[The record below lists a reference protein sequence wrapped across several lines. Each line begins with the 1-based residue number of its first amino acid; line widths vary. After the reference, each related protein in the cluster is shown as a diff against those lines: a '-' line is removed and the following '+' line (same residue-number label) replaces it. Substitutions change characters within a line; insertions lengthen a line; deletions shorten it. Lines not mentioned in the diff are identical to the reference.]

1 VAGGR
6 GPSQQTA
13 QVRAHVRTQACHP
26 HRKTEGYA
34 YVSIYAPLLL
44 DVFGKA
50 LHGLLRDD
58 RLLLCLLEQL
68 VDELLQVLGKQL
80 AEALY

>member
-1 VAGGR
+1 MGHRSRQRRCAR
-6 GPSQQTA
+6 T
-13 QVRAHVRTQACHP
+13 RARKRAIL

-44 DVFGKA
+44 DVFGKT